1 MDEIHALEVVV
12 HHELQVERHV
22 TVVWLKDCSHDSST
36 LQQVCRPFDHPRVV
50 EKYLQELLLSR
61 VVAVERPASNLNYL
75 GENKQ
80 SPFQIKTF
88 VKKNAILCSEDLSY
102 LPCKRVVSLSWT
114 FPPSRQT

>member
-12 HHELQVERHV
+12 HHELQVEWHV

-36 LQQVCRPFDHPRVV
+36 LQQVCRPSDHPRVV

-80 SPFQIKTF
+80 SKIKNF
-88 VKKNAILCSEDLSY
+88 AKKQYAILCSEDLSY